1 MSHAC
6 TMIGW
11 MRYLM
16 TSRWITTE
24 NRCKVA
30 QEWREVREETHVC
43 LYRLLLKS
51 AARCFSICRFSL
63 IFRRNGSNFTLAL
76 RIICTTNELDKDRV
90 YFSFAADRDWEKLST
105 QCAVSGRL
113 AIKVVCLWSDMQE
126 SLQITDTTSCMP
138 QRNKRKVLEPL
149 TVWTKWGG
157 MKGRD

>member
-1 MSHAC
+1 
-6 TMIGW
+6 
-11 MRYLM
+11 M

-30 QEWREVREETHVC
+30 QELREVGEETHVC

-90 YFSFAADRDWEKLST
+90 YFSFAADRD
-105 QCAVSGRL
+105 
-113 AIKVVCLWSDMQE
+113 
-126 SLQITDTTSCMP
+126 
-138 QRNKRKVLEPL
+138 
-149 TVWTKWGG
+149 
-157 MKGRD
+157 